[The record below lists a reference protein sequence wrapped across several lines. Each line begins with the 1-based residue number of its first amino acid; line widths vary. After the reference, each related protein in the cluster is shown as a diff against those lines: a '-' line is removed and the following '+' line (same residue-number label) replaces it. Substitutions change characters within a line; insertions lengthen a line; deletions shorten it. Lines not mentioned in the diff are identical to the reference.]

1 MMKALDELNEAQR
14 KAVIETEGFIRL
26 TAGAGSGKT
35 RTLVTRYLYL
45 TDMIGIDP
53 DNILCFTFTRKA
65 AEEMKKRIAE
75 NSSMQMEGSRIST
88 YHGFCHSVIR
98 EDGNRLHLR
107 REFEIIDESEQ
118 EKIFR
123 QIYED
128 LGLTLKDGELA
139 DLNRSLSIYKSNT
152 NYIQWFEGLNTRSYQ
167 ENLLAFDGELNKILS
182 NPNYR
187 MELDEITRFSST
199 LSHYLSRQLKDTR
212 FDFSDLLN
220 LTLHLFV
227 NDSYV
232 LEKWQNRM
240 QYIMVDEFQDSS
252 LREQML
258 LTYLSGKYKNLF
270 VVGDPDQSIYS
281 FKGGDINVFLDFTK
295 TFPNV
300 QDLYLNENYRST
312 KQIVD
317 LSNELIAKNTNRLDK
332 RSIAKRDKGEPIT
345 HFHCKTDKQEMEFI
359 INKIQEIID
368 QKKYTWK
375 NIAIIL
381 RTHRSKKSLEQALV
395 KAGFPY
401 NIADGI
407 KFYARKEI
415 QQAIAYIKML
425 QSDDNDALMLT
436 INTPKRRVGENLL
449 NAIRQVADKQLCSYY
464 QALKHLKAT
473 AHPEFTKTHADDYI
487 QTIDWLRTRL
497 DTPLSTLVSDLLRSA
512 GYLQW
517 LHQGAN
523 QSRIDNVEDLLDSIR
538 LLEHRR
544 QQPVSLAE
552 YLQIVEEF
560 TRTADEDEKKDEIQI
575 MTIHSS
581 KGLEFKVVFLPF
593 FNDGLIPNAKSLSN
607 IKLLEEERRL
617 SYVAITRAEDVLFIT
632 DSEGQT
638 ERGSTKKPSRFL
650 FDFDRSQI
658 IEPKPINPEL
668 VQQFIQTFQ
677 KKEKLLSI
685 NETENRKVGDIVI
698 HKVFGKGKIISI
710 TDKNYGIKF
719 DIHEEIRSISKHI
732 PLQDELSQ
740 NVVANSVEPL
750 AENILLREEIKV
762 SLEVSDNQ
770 FVEETSSFQQHS
782 MNENENPVTFQK
794 TALSQAPNPAST
806 DAQTNLAEI
815 SNIYLNKQN
824 TVEHP
829 LWGTGFIKLQENTYY
844 EIYFPEIK
852 EIKYFEFD
860 SKAIKHNYH

>member
-1 MMKALDELNEAQR
+1 MMKALDELNDAQR
-14 KAVIETEGFIRL
+14 KAVVATEGFIRL

-35 RTLVTRYLYL
+35 RALVTRYLYL
-45 TDMIGIDP
+45 TDLIGIDP

-88 YHGFCHSVIR
+88 YHGFCHGVIR
-98 EDGNRLHLR
+98 EDGNRLHLKK
-107 REFEIIDESEQ
+107 EFEIIDENEQ

-139 DLNRSLSIYKSNT
+139 DLNRSLSVYKSNS

-167 ENLLAFDGELNKILS
+167 ENLLAFAGQLNKILS

-199 LSHYLSRQLKDTR
+199 LSHYLSRQVKDTL

-220 LTLHLFV
+220 LTLHLFA

-295 TFPNV
+295 TFPTA

-312 KQIVD
+312 QQIVD
-317 LSNELIAKNTNRLDK
+317 LSNQLIAKNTNRLDK
-332 RSIAKRDKGEPIT
+332 QSIAKRDKGEPIT
-345 HFHCKTDKQEMEFI
+345 HFHCKSDKQEMEFI

-368 QKKYTWK
+368 QKNYSWK

-381 RTHRSKKSLEQALV
+381 RTHRSKKPLEQALV

-407 KFYARKEI
+407 KFYARKEV

-425 QSDDNDALMLT
+425 QSDDNDALLLT

-449 NAIRQVADKQLCSYY
+449 NVIKQVADKHLCSYY
-464 QALKHLKAT
+464 QALKYLQAT
-473 AHPEFTKTHADDYI
+473 AHPEFTKTQADDYI
-487 QTIDWLRTRL
+487 RTIDWLRTRL
-497 DTPLSTLVSDLLRSA
+497 DTPLSTLVSDLLRNS

-560 TRTADEDEKKDEIQI
+560 TRTADEDEEKNEIQI

-668 VQQFIQTFQ
+668 IQQFIQTFQ
-677 KKEKLLSI
+677 KNEKLLSI

-698 HKVFGKGKIISI
+698 HKVFGRGKIISI
-710 TDKNYGIKF
+710 TDKNYDIKF
-719 DIHEEIRSISKHI
+719 DIHEGNRTIGKHI
-732 PLQDELSQ
+732 PLQAEFSQ
-740 NVVANSVEPL
+740 NVVTNSVEPIV
-750 AENILLREEIKV
+750 ENMSSREEVKAKPEVAETQIIKE
-762 SLEVSDNQ
+762 L
-770 FVEETSSFQQHS
+770 SSFQQNS
-782 MNENENPVTFQK
+782 ISENEKSSPIQNINLIQTPMSISTE
-794 TALSQAPNPAST
+794 SQPNFENIPNSY
-806 DAQTNLAEI
+806 QTT
-815 SNIYLNKQN
+815 QN
-824 TVEHP
+824 TVDHP
-829 LWGTGFIKLQENTYY
+829 LWGIGFIKSHENIGY
-844 EIYFPEIK
+844 EIYFPEIN
-852 EIKYFEFD
+852 ETKYFMAD
-860 SKAIKHNYH
+860 SKAIKLNKH